1 MGSKSISK
9 VKIREMV
16 VVVVPV
22 MQAEC
27 IEVGSPIYKSS
38 SRFIISFTVH

>member
-1 MGSKSISK
+1 
-9 VKIREMV
+9 MV
-16 VVVVPV
+16 VVVVVPLV
-22 MQAEC
+22 QAEC

>member
-9 VKIREMV
+9 VKIREVV

-27 IEVGSPIYKSS
+27 IEVGSPICKCNSS
-38 SRFIISFTVH
+38 FIIH

>member
-1 MGSKSISK
+1 MGSKPTSK
-9 VKIREMV
+9 VKIRMV
-16 VVVVPV
+16 VVVSLV
-22 MQAEC
+22 QAEC